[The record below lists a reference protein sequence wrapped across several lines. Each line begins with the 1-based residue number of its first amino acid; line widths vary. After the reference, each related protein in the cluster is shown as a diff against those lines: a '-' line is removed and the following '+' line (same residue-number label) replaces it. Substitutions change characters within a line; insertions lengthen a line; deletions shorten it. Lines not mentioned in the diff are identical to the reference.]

1 VYVFKRHIRV
11 KVPREARVS
20 ENQESS
26 GASRRDVLKSGA
38 WGVGALAGVVG
49 VAGLTSSDA
58 SAAQLAAAALPTGT
72 DSYFLKLDG
81 ILGDST
87 DAKHKGEIQLL
98 SFSWGSSNSGAT
110 GSASGGAGA
119 GKVSITDFHFA
130 AATSQA
136 SPLLFLATATG
147 KHLKTGL
154 LSVRRKGRGQQEYLK
169 IELTDVLVSSYQ
181 QGGSNGTV
189 PVDSASLNFSK
200 IKYSFYPQKADG
212 SLGAPVT
219 ATWDLK
225 ANKGA

>member
-1 VYVFKRHIRV
+1 
-11 KVPREARVS
+11 VS
-20 ENQESS
+20 ENRESS

-38 WGVGALAGVVG
+38 WGVGAMAGVVG
-49 VAGLTSSDA
+49 VSGLTSADA
-58 SAAQLAAAALPTGT
+58 SAAQIAAAALPAGT

-98 SFSWGSSNSGAT
+98 SFSWGSSNSGTT
-110 GSASGGAGA
+110 GSAGGGAGA
-119 GKVSITDFHFA
+119 GKVSITDFQFA
-130 AATSQA
+130 TATSQA

-147 KHLKTGL
+147 KHLKSGL
-154 LSVRRKGRGQQEYLK
+154 LTVRRKGRGQQEYLK

-181 QGGSNGTV
+181 QGASNGTV

-219 ATWDLK
+219 ATWDLL
-225 ANKGA
+225 ANKGG

>member
-1 VYVFKRHIRV
+1 
-11 KVPREARVS
+11 VS

-49 VAGLTSSDA
+49 ATGLTSSDA

-72 DSYFLKLDG
+72 NSYFLKLDG
-81 ILGDST
+81 ILGEST

-98 SFSWGSSNSGAT
+98 SFSWGSSNPVTS

-130 AATSQA
+130 ATTSQA

-154 LSVRRKGRGQQEYLK
+154 LTVRRKGRGQQEYLK

-181 QGGSNGTV
+181 QSAGDGTV
-189 PVDSASLNFSK
+189 PVDAASLSFSK
-200 IKYSFYPQKADG
+200 IKYSFYPQRADG

-219 ATWDLK
+219 AMWDLR
-225 ANKGA
+225 ANKVG